1 MTALC
6 WGCEVGVNAVGTA
19 TNNPVG
25 ACWECHV
32 FGCLG
37 HGERDTGSGKWLC
50 FPSVATAA
58 AASAGLPGV
67 ASTTRFESSDDLHSR
82 FPRIVEAAGVTRTP
96 ADLAG
101 IFQQRVRTA
110 QGDVDFVLLAM
121 AANIG
126 SYVLRAITPRL
137 TAIDRHTD
145 QILPAALLALLIEG

>member
-1 MTALC
+1 
-6 WGCEVGVNAVGTA
+6 VGVNAVGTA
-19 TNNPVG
+19 TNDPVG

-58 AASAGLPGV
+58 AASAGLPDV
-67 ASTTRFESSDDLHSR
+67 AAATRFESSDDLHRR

-96 ADLAG
+96 ADVAG
-101 IFQQRVRTA
+101 TFQQRVSTEH
-110 QGDVDFVLLAM
+110 GDVDFELLAM

-126 SYVLRAITPRL
+126 SYVLRAIRPRL
-137 TAIDRHTD
+137 TAVDRDTG
-145 QILPAALLALLIEG
+145 QILPPALLVLLVEG